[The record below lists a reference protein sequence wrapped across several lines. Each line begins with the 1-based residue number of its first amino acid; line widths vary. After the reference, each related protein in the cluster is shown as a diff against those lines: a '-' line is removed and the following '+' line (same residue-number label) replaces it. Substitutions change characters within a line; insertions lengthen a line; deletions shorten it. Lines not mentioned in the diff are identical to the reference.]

1 MSALSR
7 RAFLLAAATLLAAQ
21 APPPR
26 TTQPASAPTLS
37 GNTLSHRGFTV
48 DISLTATMPHR
59 DAVIA
64 SLQRQIEITADCG
77 AKPEIMAFFR
87 AQKISLKTDKAG
99 GPGRFRA
106 GTGVEIQAAA
116 QPVDNPIL
124 LHELIHALHYL
135 YLPDRGRNPDVLQFY
150 QNAQAGQLY
159 PANEYVMSNVGEF
172 FAVTASLY
180 LWGKV
185 ARPPHDRETLRAKQ
199 PYYYAWLGEL
209 FGVKK

>member
-1 MSALSR
+1 MSPFSR
-7 RAFLLAAATLLAAQ
+7 RTFLLTAATVLAAQ
-21 APPPR
+21 APPP
-26 TTQPASAPTLS
+26 SAPQAPAAATVS
-37 GNTLSHRGFTV
+37 GNTLTHRGFTV
-48 DISLTATMPHR
+48 DITLAATMANR
-59 DAVIA
+59 DAIIA
-64 SLQRQIEITADCG
+64 SLQRQIEITAGCG

-87 AQKISLKTDKAG
+87 SQKISLKTDPAG
-99 GPGRFRA
+99 GPGRFRGA
-106 GTGVEIQAAA
+106 SGIEIQAAA
-116 QPVDNPIL
+116 QPPENPIL

-135 YLPDRGRNPDVLQFY
+135 YLPQRGRNPDVLRFY
-150 QNAQAGQLY
+150 QNAQKGQLY

-185 ARPPHDRETLRAKQ
+185 ARPPHDRATLHTKQ

>member
-7 RAFLLAAATLLAAQ
+7 RAFLLTAATVLAAQ
-21 APPPR
+21 APPPA
-26 TTQPASAPTLS
+26 TPQPAAAPRVS
-37 GNTLSHRGFTV
+37 GNTLSHRGFTIDV
-48 DISLTATMPHR
+48 TLAANLPNREAIL
-59 DAVIA
+59 A
-64 SLQRQIEITADCG
+64 SLQRQIEITAECG
-77 AKPEIMAFFR
+77 ARPEIMAFFR
-87 AQKISLKTDKAG
+87 AQKISLKTDMGG
-99 GPGRFRA
+99 GPGRFRSA
-106 GTGVEIQAAA
+106 MGVEIQAAA
-116 QPVDNPIL
+116 QPPDNPIL

-135 YLPDRGRNPDVLQFY
+135 YLPDRGRNADVLRFY
-150 QNAQAGQLY
+150 QNAQMGQLY

-185 ARPPHDRETLRAKQ
+185 ARSPHDRETLRAKQ